1 MCGFSKGSA
10 IDVVKME
17 MAITVNSHPNF
28 NGQQDIH
35 MVANI
40 HIRIRIKQR
49 GFARI
54 MNVVN
59 CSVLPGRT
67 TTSNQ
72 SFRNRHANMQMVI
85 PLDKLY
91 NKHFKS
97 TPDIFE

>member
-10 IDVVKME
+10 IDVVEME
-17 MAITVNSHPNF
+17 AITVNAHPDF

-67 TTSNQ
+67 TTSSHFQ
-72 SFRNRHANMQMVI
+72 PAMQ
-85 PLDKLY
+85 
-91 NKHFKS
+91 
-97 TPDIFE
+97 T